1 MTTQWDAI
9 VVGSGAAGLTAAV
22 TAARKGLK
30 VLVVEK
36 TDVFGGTTALSGGGI
51 WIPGNHHQ
59 IAAGIPEP
67 RGAARTYVSQLV
79 GDDLRMEV
87 LDAYLQAGPEMV
99 RFLEDQTEVRFAL
112 ASHSPDWHPEL
123 EGASKDGR
131 LLRPL
136 EYRTQKLGGHVD
148 ELRLPRSEFN
158 APMGFMIDL
167 PDLPHIEN
175 MKSSPKS
182 LFYMLK
188 IVGTY
193 ALDRLRGRKRGSRIT
208 MGNAL
213 AARLLRSAYDAGVTL
228 WRNTNVTG
236 LVREGDRVTGLLVER
251 EGKPLTLSA
260 SKGVVLA
267 TGGFSANEQLRRA
280 YMPYPD
286 QHISIMAGCNTGDGM
301 NMGLEA
307 GGVIDGENVANGVWS
322 VVSTMKKPD
331 GSTAIYAHLIDM
343 AKPGCIA
350 VGKDG
355 RRFGNEA
362 SNTFV
367 DYMHKSGNVPAW
379 LVADAPFV
387 KKYGLGLSLPGGGQ
401 IKKLVKAGYL
411 IEAQSARELAGKI
424 GVDAKGLE
432 ATVAAMNSY
441 AETGKDPEF
450 DKGGSFLDRDLGD
463 PKHQPNA
470 CLGKIETPPF
480 YTVQIFPGDG
490 STTVGLAIDSEAR
503 VLDGQGKIIPG
514 LHAAGL
520 DANSIWRGNAPAH
533 GCNVGPAMTLGYIAA
548 RSLAAQAGAVTPK
561 TFRQQTE

>member
-1 MTTQWDAI
+1 MSTQWDVI

-36 TDVFGGTTALSGGGI
+36 TDVFGGTTAISGGGI

-67 RGAARTYVSQLV
+67 AGAARNYVATLV
-79 GDDLRMEV
+79 GEGLAGDV

-99 RFLEDQTEVRFAL
+99 RFLEDKTEVRFAL
-112 ASHSPDWHPEL
+112 ADHSPDWHPEI

-136 EYRTQKLGGHVD
+136 EYRTQKLDGYVD
-148 ELRLPRSEFN
+148 ELRDPRSEFN
-158 APMGFMIDL
+158 APVGFMVDL
-167 PDLPHIEN
+167 PDLPHLDQ

-182 LFYMLK
+182 MVYMMK
-188 IVGTY
+188 IVGQY
-193 ALDRLRGRKRGSRIT
+193 AWDKVRGRRRGSRIT

-213 AARLLRSAYDAGVTL
+213 AARLLRSAHDAGVTL
-228 WRNTNVTG
+228 WRNTPVLSLDRGPDGVSGVT
-236 LVREGDRVTGLLVER
+236 VSHD
-251 EGKPLTLSA
+251 GKNEALKA
-260 SKGVVLA
+260 ARGVVLA
-267 TGGFSANEQLRRA
+267 TGGFSSNEQLRRA

-307 GGVIDGENVANGVWS
+307 GGVTGGENVANGVWS

-343 AKPGCIA
+343 SKPGCIA

-355 RRFGNEA
+355 QRFGNEA

-367 DYMHKSGNVPAW
+367 DFMHSAGAVPAH
-379 LVADAPFV
+379 LVADANFV
-387 KKYGLGLSLPGGGQ
+387 KKYGFGLSLPGGGG
-401 IKKLVKAGYL
+401 IKKLVAAGYL
-411 IEAQSARELAGKI
+411 IEAPTIAELARKI
-424 GVDAKGLE
+424 GVDAAGLE
-432 ATVAAMNSY
+432 ATVAKMNGY
-441 AETGKDPEF
+441 AKTGVDPDF
-450 DKGGSFLDRDLGD
+450 HKGDSSLDRDLGD
-463 PKHQPNA
+463 YRHAPNP
-470 CLGKIETPPF
+470 CLGSIEAGPF
-480 YTVQIFPGDG
+480 YSITIFPGDG
-490 STTVGLAIDSEAR
+490 STTVGLRIDGQAR
-503 VLDGQGKIIPG
+503 VLDAQGKVIPG
-514 LHAAGL
+514 LCAAGL
-520 DANSIWRGNAPAH
+520 DAHSIWRGKAPAH

-548 RSLAAQAGAVTPK
+548 RSLAA
-561 TFRQQTE
+561 